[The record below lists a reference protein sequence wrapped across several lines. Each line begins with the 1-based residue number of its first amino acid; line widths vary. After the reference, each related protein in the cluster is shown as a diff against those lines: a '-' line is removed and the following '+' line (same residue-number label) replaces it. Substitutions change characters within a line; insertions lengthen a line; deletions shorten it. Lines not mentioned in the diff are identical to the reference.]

1 MTSYQKID
9 METWARR
16 EHYQYYTEKLK
27 VECNMTALID
37 VKNLLDFCHSCGY
50 KFYASLIYLVTKVVN
65 RIENFRMFRDADGTF
80 VSGSRWFQTTRFFM
94 RTIKRSPIA
103 GRIIP
108 VILIPF
114 TGIS

>member
-65 RIENFRMFRDADGTF
+65 RLENFRMFRAADGHLCVWEQVVPNYTTF
-80 VSGSRWFQTTRFFM
+80 HEADKTFSDC
-94 RTIKRSPIA
+94 
-103 GRIIP
+103 
-108 VILIPF
+108 
-114 TGIS
+114 